1 MGIDAARGFALLGI
15 LMVNAAFFSL
25 PFGEIAEY
33 SETNFEGVLNRVV
46 YWFTS
51 VFCTSKFYPIFSI
64 LFGAGMAIMFDSAS
78 RSGQSSDWI
87 FLRRL
92 VVLGLFGIA
101 HITLLWMGDILLLYA
116 IIGSSMLVLG
126 RASPRTLLVVAG
138 VSFTIGIFTTLGF
151 AAISSLGTSI
161 DSYDEYEVTGAE
173 FVEAE
178 EEEEEA
184 EPPPT
189 PKMPQTENRIL
200 QVAKIFMTWNI
211 EESYDSRLIQV
222 EQEIQTQGP
231 FIDTVFLRWFLY
243 LFSLV
248 YYIAVTAWV
257 ILSCFCLGA
266 ALAKTRFFDDPNSP
280 WRKRFIL
287 LGLLL
292 GLPISIV
299 AAIAFED
306 VSTFGSTAVAFL
318 GVNVGGPMLGLAYL
332 SGILVWVE
340 RQPNNLVLRS
350 LANLGRMGLTGYLLE
365 SLLMSAIMSYWGL
378 GWFGS
383 TTWLQRAGI
392 VFVVFG
398 LVLLVANLWMR
409 FFRCGPIEWL
419 WRSITYWNLQPLARD
434 VRSE

>member
-33 SETNFEGVLNRVV
+33 SETTYEGVLNRVV

-78 RSGQSSDWI
+78 RSGRNFSWL
-87 FLRRL
+87 FLRRF
-92 VVLGLFGIA
+92 VVLGLF
-101 HITLLWMGDILLLYA
+101 

-126 RASPRTLLVVAG
+126 RASPRTLLLVAG

-151 AAISSLGTSI
+151 AAISSLDTSI
-161 DSYDEYEVTGAE
+161 HSYDEYEVTGAE
-173 FVEAE
+173 ISEAE

-184 EPPPT
+184 PPT
-189 PKMPQTENRIL
+189 PKMPQAENRIL
-200 QVAKIFMTWNI
+200 QVAKIFMTWNTD
-211 EESYDSRLIQV
+211 ESYDSRLIQV
-222 EQEIQTQGP
+222 EREIQTQGP

-392 VFVVFG
+392 VFVVFC

-409 FFRCGPIEWL
+409 FFRCGPMEWL
-419 WRSITYWNLQPLARD
+419 WRSITYWKLQPLVRD
-434 VRSE
+434 VR